1 MCCNIYANT
10 NLIVMTDYRAY
21 ILDGAGDILL
31 GEELEANNDAA
42 AVTAGWK
49 IVALYVASPDDTLSL
64 AQGVELWD
72 ARRLV
77 FSTHPRS

>member
-1 MCCNIYANT
+1 MT
-10 NLIVMTDYRAY
+10 HIVMIPYRAY

-42 AVTAGWK
+42 AVTAGWE
-49 IVALYVASPDDTLSL
+49 IVALYAALLDGTLPP

-77 FSTHPRS
+77 FSTHPRG